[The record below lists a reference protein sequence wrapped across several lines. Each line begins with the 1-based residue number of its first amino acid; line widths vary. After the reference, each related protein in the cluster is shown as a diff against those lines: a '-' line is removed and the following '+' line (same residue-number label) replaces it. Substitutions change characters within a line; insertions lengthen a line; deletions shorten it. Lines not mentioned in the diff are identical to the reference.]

1 MIVGEFRALFLCAG
15 IMIVNSS
22 LLECERG
29 GWKEMKRRTRGT
41 VQADILH
48 NRRLPIQKYRKILW
62 KSIFIDVHSL

>member
-1 MIVGEFRALFLCAG
+1 
-15 IMIVNSS
+15 
-22 LLECERG
+22 
-29 GWKEMKRRTRGT
+29 